1 MRSAPSCT
9 RSSFYPSQQSS
20 YCVNFP
26 LSLTPSTGRR
36 LRRWITVHSQQTPVL
51 CKINKS
57 SLQWQFT
64 VFSLMHWH
72 VHDSAIVRRRRRRL
86 RRPRRRLRLRRRRR
100 SRCCWEAI
108 PSPSSSSWPQSE
120 ASRPSPPSRR
130 GRPRSPCSCVQL
142 QDLLKRDRKVSG
154 ENNRATPDCLNA
166 RAAQAK

>member
-26 LSLTPSTGRR
+26 LSLTPSIGRR
-36 LRRWITVHSQQTPVL
+36 LRRRITVHSQHTPVL

-64 VFSLMHWH
+64 VFSVMHWH
-72 VHDSAIVRRRRRRL
+72 VHDSAIVR
-86 RRPRRRLRLRRRRR
+86 RRRLRLRRRRR

-120 ASRPSPPSRR
+120 AARPSPPSRR

-142 QDLLKRDRKVSG
+142 QDLLKRDRKVSQW
-154 ENNRATPDCLNA
+154 R
-166 RAAQAK
+166 K